1 MSDSLQKTITLAYLR
16 DTRLDRG
23 NVKGANRRISATADS
38 FKTYPGT
45 VKVALP
51 KTRWS
56 LSEAR
61 ILPLLQNRRSLRA
74 YSGETITLDHLAF
87 LLWAAQGL
95 TAQAGKHY
103 LRTSPSAGALYPI
116 ETYLSVQNVATISP
130 GLYHFDPLLFQ
141 LELLRDKDIKVDV
154 CRAFLDQ
161 AFMKNAAVNIIWTAI
176 TRRSLAKYGD
186 RGGRYVLLDA
196 AHICQNVLLA
206 AEAIECGSCPVAA
219 FYDEEVN
226 SLLDIDGV
234 EETALYGVSIGKKA
248 K

>member
-1 MSDSLQKTITLAYLR
+1 MSDSLKQTKALTFLS
-16 DTRLDRG
+16 DTRLDRD
-23 NVKGANRRISATADS
+23 NVKTASRRISDPADS

-56 LSEAR
+56 LAEAR
-61 ILPLLQNRRSLRA
+61 IIPLLQKRRSLRA
-74 YSGETITLDHLAF
+74 YSDEPVTIDHLAF
-87 LLWAAQGL
+87 LLWASQGL
-95 TAQAGKHY
+95 TAQAGKHF
-103 LRTSPSAGALYPI
+103 LRTAPSAGALYPI
-116 ETYLSVQNVATISP
+116 ETYLSVQNVATLSP

-141 LELLRDKDIKVDV
+141 LELLKDKDIKADI

-161 AFMKNAAVNIIWTAI
+161 VFMKNAAVNIIWTAI
-176 TRRSLAKYGD
+176 SRRSIAKYGD
-186 RGGRYVLLDA
+186 RGGRYLLLDA

-206 AEAIECGSCPVAA
+206 AEAIDCGSCPVAA

-226 SLLDIDGV
+226 RLLDIDGV

>member
-1 MSDSLQKTITLAYLR
+1 MSDSLQKTKTLTYLR
-16 DTRLDRG
+16 DTRLDRD
-23 NVKGANRRISATADS
+23 NVKIASRRISDTADS

-45 VKVALP
+45 VKVSLP

-61 ILPLLQNRRSLRA
+61 IIPLLQKRRSLRA
-74 YSGETITLDHLAF
+74 YSDEAITIDHLAF
-87 LLWAAQGL
+87 LLWASQGL

-103 LRTSPSAGALYPI
+103 LRTAPSAGALYPI
-116 ETYLSVQNVATISP
+116 ETYLSVQNVATVSP
-130 GLYHFDPLLFQ
+130 GLYHLDPLLFQ
-141 LELLRDKDIKVDV
+141 LELLKDKDIKVDI

-161 AFMKNAAVNIIWTAI
+161 AFMKSAGVNIIWTAI
-176 TRRSLAKYGD
+176 TRRSIAKYGD
-186 RGGRYVLLDA
+186 RGGRYVFLDA

-206 AEAIECGSCPVAA
+206 AEAIDCASCPVAA

-226 SLLDIDGV
+226 RLLDIDGV

-248 K
+248 Q